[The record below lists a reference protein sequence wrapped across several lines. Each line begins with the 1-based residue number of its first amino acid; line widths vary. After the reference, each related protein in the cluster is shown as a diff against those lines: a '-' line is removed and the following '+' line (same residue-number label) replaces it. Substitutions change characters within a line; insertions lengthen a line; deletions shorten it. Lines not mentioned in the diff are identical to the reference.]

1 MLDKGVRVAIYCYV
15 YEHYKL
21 VSLPWDSMLTWAVA
35 ALAVDFFYYWAHRAV
50 HGDTYYFLP
59 STLSILSRLSSKSK
73 CNIEIGFVCC
83 TEINIFWAWHQVHH
97 SAEDYNLT
105 TALRQSSFQH
115 FGSFVSATLQ
125 SAYD

>member
-50 HGDTYYFLP
+50 HGDTYFYLRTYIYLITTKFK
-59 STLSILSRLSSKSK
+59 ILVQYRNWLCLLHRNQHILGLASSPPQ
-73 CNIEIGFVCC
+73 C
-83 TEINIFWAWHQVHH
+83 
-97 SAEDYNLT
+97 
-105 TALRQSSFQH
+105 
-115 FGSFVSATLQ
+115 
-125 SAYD
+125 

>member
-50 HGDTYYFLP
+50 HGDTCYFLP
-59 STLSILSRLSSKSK
+59 STLSILSRLSAISKLALFATQKSTYSGLGIK
-73 CNIEIGFVCC
+73 
-83 TEINIFWAWHQVHH
+83 
-97 SAEDYNLT
+97 ST
-105 TALRQSSFQH
+105 TVLK
-115 FGSFVSATLQ
+115 TIT
-125 SAYD
+125 

>member
-50 HGDTYYFLP
+50 HGKLHQWSVVTTHLSKDPP
-59 STLSILSRLSSKSK
+59 SLFRFSVILRKYLS
-73 CNIEIGFVCC
+73 
-83 TEINIFWAWHQVHH
+83 
-97 SAEDYNLT
+97 
-105 TALRQSSFQH
+105 
-115 FGSFVSATLQ
+115 LQ
-125 SAYD
+125 SYWFQFALLFEEKPLKFV